1 MAIPN
6 RTADWVSQGQRSA
19 PAASLNWR
27 KIIQTAIFYPLT
39 IGLSVIFMLP
49 FLWTVL
55 SSIKT
60 PWEMYEFPPVF
71 WPAVPQ
77 WGNYAEA
84 MTIYPFA
91 TWYWN
96 TAQVV
101 VLNTAGVLLTSSLV
115 AYGFARFDFRFKNV
129 LFIMT
134 LATIMIPAQI
144 TLIPRY
150 ILFYQLGWINTLL
163 PLWVP
168 AWFGGTAFA
177 IFLMRQFIMSLPR
190 ELDEAALVDGASYF
204 RIFWNIIAPLCK
216 PALATLAIIVFIANW
231 NNFLEPL
238 VYLNSR
244 ENFTVALGLRFLQ
257 SNPQAGGE
265 RPTGHLL
272 MAASV
277 TSILPPILLFFM
289 FQRYFVRGIALSGLK
304 G

>member
-1 MAIPN
+1 MRLAANPPQAE
-6 RTADWVSQGQRSA
+6 RAL
-19 PAASLNWR
+19 PARGINWR
-27 KIIQTAIFYPLT
+27 KIAQAAFLYPFT
-39 IGLSVIFMLP
+39 IGLGVIFMLP
-49 FLWTVL
+49 FLWTAL
-55 SSIKT
+55 SSIKS

-71 WPAVPQ
+71 FPAVPQ

-84 MTIYPFA
+84 MTIYPFGR
-91 TWYWN
+91 WYWN
-96 TAQVV
+96 TVQVV
-101 VLNTAGVLLTSSLV
+101 VLNTFGALLTSSLV
-115 AYGFARFDFRFKNV
+115 AYGFARFDFRFKNA
-129 LFIMT
+129 LFIIT

-204 RIFWNIIAPLCK
+204 RIFWNIIIPLCK

-244 ENFTVALGLRFLQ
+244 ERFTVALGLRFFQ
-257 SNPQAGGE
+257 NNPAAGGE

-277 TSILPPILLFFM
+277 TSIMPPILLFFM